1 VVLRTRLAVLA
12 MKVLLLHW
20 NIEDAIGPAFGRG
33 ADLNFREQGAFGQLD
48 GLKGDVHDAVLSKG
62 GAVAAGAQPIVH
74 GHPVMEDQPRDH
86 WA

>member
-1 VVLRTRLAVLA
+1 MMWKVGSEQKCQAGTKGIADSRLL
-12 MKVLLLHW
+12 KGDFSPSWLS
-20 NIEDAIGPAFGRG
+20 IRP
-33 ADLNFREQGAFGQLD
+33 AFGQLD